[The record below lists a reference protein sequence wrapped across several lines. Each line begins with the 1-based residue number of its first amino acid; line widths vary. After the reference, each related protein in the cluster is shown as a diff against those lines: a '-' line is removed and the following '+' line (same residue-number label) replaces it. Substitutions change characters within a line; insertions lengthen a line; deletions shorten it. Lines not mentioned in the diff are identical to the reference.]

1 MTTLT
6 FLSAAFNWRG
16 RTGRIGFAAAFILCV
31 AAFAFWMTLP
41 KLSTDR
47 MWCAPVCAVSVLLLF
62 GHCRRR
68 LNDLGRSGHWMWL
81 MVVFPLNLILSLVLM
96 TRRPAKEDQILHVGV
111 WGKRLVYVFAALVA
125 SRGYWEPYWI
135 PSGAMKPALL
145 VGDYVPVT
153 RLWAAPERG
162 DVLVYHHPVKDVDF
176 VGRLIGLPGDEV
188 QIVVGV
194 LHLNGVPVTLRE
206 AGVFEEVME
215 PQGPLARFPR
225 CVNGAVGIG
234 AICEKTRQIETLPN
248 GASHEVL
255 DIRMQ
260 SMDQTAGFQVPE
272 GHYFFMGDN
281 RDNSVDSRM
290 APAVGGVGFVPTDHV
305 LGEVTRVLFS
315 SAGRALAYV
324 WTWRSDRFL
333 KAID

>member
-1 MTTLT
+1 MTITT

-16 RTGRIGFAAAFILCV
+16 RTGRVGFAAAFVLF
-31 AAFAFWMTLP
+31 AAVFVIWTNLP
-41 KLSTDR
+41 QLR
-47 MWCAPVCAVSVLLLF
+47 WERAWGAPALALAVLLLF

-68 LNDLGRSGHWMWL
+68 LNDLGWSGHWMWA
-81 MVVFPLNLILSLVLM
+81 MAVVPLNLLLVLALVF
-96 TRRPAKEDQILHVGV
+96 RRAAKEDQILHVGL
-111 WGKRLVYVFAALVA
+111 WGKRLVFLFAVLVA
-125 SRGYWEPYWI
+125 SRAFWEPFWI

-145 VGDYVPVT
+145 VGDYIPVT
-153 RLWAAPERG
+153 RLWTAPKRG
-162 DVLVYHHPVKDVDF
+162 DVLVYRHPVQDRDF

-188 QIVVGV
+188 QLTNGV
-194 LHLNGVPVTLRE
+194 LHLNGEPVALQD

-248 GASHEVL
+248 GASHAVL

-260 SMDQTAGFQVPE
+260 SMDQTALYQVPD
-272 GHYFFMGDN
+272 GHYFFLGDN
-281 RDNSVDSRM
+281 RDNSMDSRM
-290 APAVGGVGFVPTDHV
+290 AQAVGGVGFVPQANV
-305 LGEVTRVLFS
+305 LGQVRRVLFS
-315 SAGRALAYV
+315 SSGRLLAFV
-324 WTWRSDRFL
+324 WTWRRDRFL